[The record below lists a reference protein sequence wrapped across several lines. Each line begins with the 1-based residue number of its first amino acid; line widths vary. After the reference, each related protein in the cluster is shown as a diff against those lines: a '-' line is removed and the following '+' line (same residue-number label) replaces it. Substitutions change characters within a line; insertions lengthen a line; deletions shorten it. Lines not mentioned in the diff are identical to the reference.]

1 MAGPLQLP
9 AGERVPPRCAR
20 TNAISMLESFTFIFQ
35 LMRCATSC
43 AHRPYKGCLQICLR
57 GTPLPHAYATGF
69 AGLAPAMRN
78 LFTLAG
84 HCTSIPYKNCLQICL
99 EFPCL
104 RKMVLV
110 RYWLRNGVMVQRLV
124 ADADPWHQTKTIAAD
139 CRPRPFL
146 RMVLNR
152 CADWELAIAA

>member
-1 MAGPLQLP
+1 
-9 AGERVPPRCAR
+9 
-20 TNAISMLESFTFIFQ
+20 MLLVMMVVVAALVAAVVAAVVVVVCLLIPWQHEIFV
-35 LMRCATSC
+35 
-43 AHRPYKGCLQICLR
+43 
-57 GTPLPHAYATGF
+57 
-69 AGLAPAMRN
+69 LAE
-78 LFTLAG
+78 

-146 RMVLNR
+146 RMVLNS